1 MAKEHMRK
9 KCKSMR
15 ELKTYMGDS
24 ARKRSKTT
32 DKDGYKGWLQE
43 VKTFVVMIMK
53 AIKDDI
59 KSGQYGK
66 WEKMYKKDLCC
77 CEDI

>member
-1 MAKEHMRK
+1 
-9 KCKSMR
+9 MR

-24 ARKRSKTT
+24 ARKRSKTM

-43 VKTFVVMIMK
+43 GKTFVVMIMK
-53 AIKDDI
+53 AIKGEI
-59 KSGQYGK
+59 KSGQHGK